1 MAKTF
6 GTGLA
11 RVTIAAPRRRID
23 VALPEQVPAAEL
35 LPGLLRH
42 AGDDLADNGQAHGGW
57 VLRRADGSMID
68 PARSLVAQ
76 ELRDGEVLHLVPRR
90 DEWPEMD
97 YDDVVDA
104 MATGARRN
112 SRSWGGQATRRA
124 GIAISVGIMTTALVL
139 LLASGPSWFVPG
151 LVALGLA
158 VVLTVAGVL
167 VSRAL
172 ADAEAGAALAAVALP
187 FAMVGGLV
195 VSLGDRPLTD
205 AGPAQYLAGSAVL
218 LVTATAAFLGVA
230 DRTQFFVA
238 GLYGGTLGAVGS
250 LLGFADLRGV
260 DVAAVLVTVS
270 VAVMPAF
277 PLLAIRLG
285 KLPMPTLPTT
295 AEDLLADPPMPPRAR
310 VYSAV
315 MRSDE
320 WLTGLLLGAAVVMSV
335 GQVILVLSRDTTAVV
350 LVALV
355 AFATLLRARLF
366 PTARHRVPLLA
377 AGLAGVAA
385 LALGSLAFS
394 SGFRLGAM
402 VPILAGAAGLVV
414 AAGLVY
420 SRKAPSP
427 YLGRYADW
435 LDVLLVVA
443 VVPVMCG
450 VVGLYGF
457 VRGLSG

>member
-11 RVTIAAPRRRID
+11 RVTIAAPKRRID
-23 VALPEQVPAAEL
+23 VALPDMVPAAEL

-68 PARSLVAQ
+68 PARSLSAHD
-76 ELRDGEVLHLVPRR
+76 LRDGEVLHLVARR

-97 YDDVVDA
+97 YDDVVDV

-112 SRSWGGQATRRA
+112 SRSWGGLATRQA
-124 GIAISVGIMTTALVL
+124 GVSIAVGIMTLVL
-139 LLASGPSWFVPG
+139 VLIVASGPSWFVPG
-151 LVALGLA
+151 LLALVLA
-158 VVLTVAGVL
+158 VVLAVSGVL
-167 VSRAL
+167 LSRSL
-172 ADAEAGAALAAVALP
+172 ADSAAGAALATMARP
-187 FAMVGGLV
+187 FAAAGGLV
-195 VSLGDRPLTD
+195 VSLGERSLGL
-205 AGPAQYLAGSAVL
+205 AGPAQYLAASAAL
-218 LVTATAAFLGVA
+218 LITATAAILGVA
-230 DRTQFFVA
+230 DRIQYFVA
-238 GLYGGTLGAVGS
+238 GLYCALLGVLGS
-250 LLGFADLRGV
+250 LLGFAGLNAV
-260 DVAAVLVTVS
+260 DVAAVLVTVA
-270 VAVMPAF
+270 VALMPAF

-285 KLPMPTLPTT
+285 KLPMPTLPAT

-310 VYSAV
+310 VYGAV
-315 MRSDE
+315 MRTDE
-320 WLTGLLLGAAVVMSV
+320 LLTGLLLGAAVVMAI
-335 GQVILVLSRDTTAVV
+335 GQAVLVASGDTTAIVLVV
-350 LVALV
+350 LVAM
-355 AFATLLRARLF
+355 ATLLRARLF

-377 AGLAGVAA
+377 AGLAGLTA
-385 LALGSLAFS
+385 LALASLAFS
-394 SGFRLGAM
+394 AAFRLGAM
-402 VPILAGAAGLVV
+402 VPILTAVGGLVV
-414 AAGLVY
+414 AAGLTY
-420 SRKAPSP
+420 SRKQPSP